1 MSVIPEKRDDEDR
14 GSRVRSREALVL
26 RVRREEAA
34 LRAEHDG
41 ASSPRY
47 TVLGFAEPDAVRL
60 RLAPELL
67 ASDFVDLS
75 REAPAFPGD
84 DALTEAHASSRAA
97 PPGPVSRTPAQR
109 SPAAT
114 ASAVTDLAA
123 EPLPVPLEL
132 MAAHAARVDTRQ
144 RRAAR
149 QSKTRTAGTGAAI
162 AVVLAGGVAFSALS
176 SFDEGTVSDITPV
189 ASSISESLGL
199 GAIGAQ
205 RAADRRS
212 QIRADARRQAQLR
225 ARARKSRP
233 ATRTDAQP
241 AVAAPPKKQ
250 QPSGASKPKKRRSPS
265 SGNQAPAAPAPAPT
279 AQAPRPQPQASQQ
292 SPPKVTQKPTTTAP
306 APTTTTPGPTT
317 TTPVRPAPSG
327 GGDPSL
333 GSGPGL

>member
-14 GSRVRSREALVL
+14 GSHVRSREALVL

-67 ASDFVDLS
+67 APDFVDLS

-84 DALTEAHASSRAA
+84 DALTEAHASPPAA
-97 PPGPVSRTPAQR
+97 SPGPVSRTPAQR

-162 AVVLAGGVAFSALS
+162 ALVLAGGVAFSALS
-176 SFDEGTVSDITPV
+176 SFDEGTASDITPV
-189 ASSISESLGL
+189 ASSISQSLGL

-241 AVAAPPKKQ
+241 AVAAPPKRQ
-250 QPSGASKPKKRRSPS
+250 QPSGASKPKRRSPS
-265 SGNQAPAAPAPAPT
+265 SGKQAPAARSPAPK
-279 AQAPRPQPQASQQ
+279 AQAPRPQQQPQASQPKPKQQ
-292 SPPKVTQKPTTTAP
+292 SPPKATQKPATP
-306 APTTTTPGPTT
+306 APIRPAK
-317 TTPVRPAPSG
+317 PAPSG

>member
-67 ASDFVDLS
+67 APEFVDLS

-84 DALTEAHASSRAA
+84 DALAEAHASPPAA
-97 PPGPVSRTPAQR
+97 PRGPISRTPAQR

-162 AVVLAGGVAFSALS
+162 ALVVAGGVAFSALS

-189 ASSISESLGL
+189 ASSLSESLGL

-241 AVAAPPKKQ
+241 AVATPPK
-250 QPSGASKPKKRRSPS
+250 PSGASKPKRRSPS
-265 SGNQAPAAPAPAPT
+265 SGNQAPAAPAPAPK
-279 AQAPRPQPQASQQ
+279 AQAPRPQQQPQASQPKPKQQ
-292 SPPKVTQKPTTTAP
+292 SPPKVTQKPATP
-306 APTTTTPGPTT
+306 APVQPAK
-317 TTPVRPAPSG
+317 PVPSG
-327 GGDPSL
+327 GGAPSL

>member
-47 TVLGFAEPDAVRL
+47 TVLGFAEPDGVRL

-67 ASDFVDLS
+67 APEFVDLS

-84 DALTEAHASSRAA
+84 DALTEAHASPPAA

-109 SPAAT
+109 SPDAT

-149 QSKTRTAGTGAAI
+149 QSKTRTAGTSAAI
-162 AVVLAGGVAFSALS
+162 ALVLAGGVAFSALS

-189 ASSISESLGL
+189 ASSISESFGL

-241 AVAAPPKKQ
+241 AIAAPPKQQ
-250 QPSGASKPKKRRSPS
+250 QPSGASKPKRRSPS
-265 SGNQAPAAPAPAPT
+265 SGNQAPAAPAPAPK
-279 AQAPRPQPQASQQ
+279 AQAPRPQQQPQASQPKPKQQ
-292 SPPKVTQKPTTTAP
+292 SPQPATP
-306 APTTTTPGPTT
+306 AP
-317 TTPVRPAPSG
+317 VRPAKPAPSG